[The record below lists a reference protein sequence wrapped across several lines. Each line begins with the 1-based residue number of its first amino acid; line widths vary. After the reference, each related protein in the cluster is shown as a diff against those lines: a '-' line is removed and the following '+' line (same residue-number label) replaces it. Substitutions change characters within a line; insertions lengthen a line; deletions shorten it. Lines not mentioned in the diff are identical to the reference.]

1 MITDFTLLS
10 VATIDPGTLTISEPE
25 LVRAHTVRRKV
36 LNNEPLVVLNELE
49 GEDMTEFYEYL
60 DEPRKKKRNYQKN
73 TTGL

>member
-25 LVRAHTVRRKV
+25 QARAWTVRRRV

-49 GEDMTEFYEYL
+49 GEDMTAFYEYL
-60 DEPRKKKRNYQKN
+60 ER
-73 TTGL
+73 T

>member
-10 VATIDPGTLTISEPE
+10 VATIDQTTLTISEPE
-25 LVRAHTVRRKV
+25 LVRAWAVRRRV

-60 DEPRKKKRNYQKN
+60 ERTR
-73 TTGL
+73 

>member
-25 LVRAHTVRRKV
+25 QARAWAVRRRV

-60 DEPRKKKRNYQKN
+60 ERTR
-73 TTGL
+73 

>member
-25 LVRAHTVRRKV
+25 LVRAHTVRRRV

-49 GEDMTEFYEYL
+49 G
-60 DEPRKKKRNYQKN
+60 
-73 TTGL
+73 